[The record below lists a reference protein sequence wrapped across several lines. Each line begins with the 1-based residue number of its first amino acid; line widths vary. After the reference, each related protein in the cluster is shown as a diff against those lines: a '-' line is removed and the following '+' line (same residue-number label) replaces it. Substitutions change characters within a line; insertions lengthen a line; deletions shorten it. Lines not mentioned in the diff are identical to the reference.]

1 MVSLRTWRPGL
12 SRLFTTHW
20 IADTMKLFP
29 LALCGFLLG
38 LTTSC
43 DRATT
48 AAPPCPADGR
58 LVTIYVH
65 DDPTKGSKGIDGML
79 AAWKDGWASLRKKG
93 ILIHI
98 PVARV
103 ITIHE
108 SN

>member
-1 MVSLRTWRPGL
+1 
-12 SRLFTTHW
+12 
-20 IADTMKLFP
+20 
-29 LALCGFLLG
+29 
-38 LTTSC
+38 
-43 DRATT
+43 
-48 AAPPCPADGR
+48 
-58 LVTIYVH
+58 
-65 DDPTKGSKGIDGML
+65 ML